1 MKLKELKAAG
11 GFVSSDAVKRSITWT
26 NTKGDEYTFDV
37 FVRRASFGSMER
49 LLMADDDRSKSA
61 QHLADCVLIGE
72 AAEPMSYED
81 AYALEPSLAK
91 AILEQVRAV
100 NGGEPDAKN

>member
-11 GFVSSDAVKRSITWT
+11 GFVSSDHVKRSITWANT
-26 NTKGDEYTFDV
+26 NGDEYTFDI
-37 FVRRASFGSMER
+37 FVRRSSFGSMER
-49 LLMADDDRSKSA
+49 LIMADDDRSKSA
-61 QHLADCVLIGE
+61 QHIADCVLIGE
-72 AAEPMSYED
+72 NAEPMTYED

-100 NGGEPDAKN
+100 NGGDAEAKN